1 MFNKNNIEKNS
12 RERFL
17 REKNDK
23 WSPEAEKLLEDYGKM
38 EKMLKRAEKKLDER
52 KKGPIRKIFDNVNY
66 MILLLQDYMKGE
78 YRQMPYGSLIL
89 TTAAVLYFVVPFDF
103 VPDFI
108 TGLGFVDDLAVVT
121 LAVKQIDADLEKYK
135 DWRDKRKDTNNS
147 INSQSEHDIN
157 DRAND

>member
-1 MFNKNNIEKNS
+1 MFNKDNIERNS

-23 WSPEAEKLLEDYGKM
+23 WSPEAERLLEDYDKM

-52 KKGPIRKIFDNVNY
+52 KKGPVRKLFDNVNY

-78 YRQMPYGSLIL
+78 YKQIPYGSIIL
-89 TTAAVLYFVVPFDF
+89 TTAGVLYFVIPFDF

-108 TGLGFVDDLAVVT
+108 SGLGFVDDLAVVT
-121 LAVKQIDADLEKYK
+121 LAVKQIESDLEKYK
-135 DWRDKRKDTNNS
+135 DWREERKEKLN
-147 INSQSEHDIN
+147 
-157 DRAND
+157 